1 MKNADRCLPETAC
14 RREVLQK
21 LLDELEL
28 PGKVVGVDVGASVS
42 RFEIAL
48 VPGVNVRKV
57 AKLAP
62 VIAKRFSVANVRVV
76 APIPGTPRV
85 GIEIPNER
93 RRKVDLREVLK
104 AAAQKC
110 GKMHLPVVVGTDLK
124 NKPVVFDLATAPHV
138 LVAGSEEEEKN
149 MGLDAVIVNLL
160 CRFPPDGLKFVM
172 LDSSGKCL
180 EKYGDLPHILP
191 PLCADPAEF
200 PAALQWVSDE
210 IDRRNR
216 MFIRERV
223 RTLYELLRRANEA
236 EEEGDAAPVR
246 LPYIVVVLGEL
257 AEAMTGREKRKI
269 EMELCR
275 IALCGRPAG
284 IHLVVGTSQVRRNS
298 LTGVI
303 KATLPTRICFR
314 IESDTESRLILD
326 TSGAE
331 LLTGSGDLLLETS
344 DCKVTRVQCAII
356 PHREFCDLTYPD
368 PKYLDTMKLGQ
379 LS

>member
-1 MKNADRCLPETAC
+1 MKETE

-21 LLDELEL
+21 ILEEYEL
-28 PGKVVGVDVGASVS
+28 PGKVAGASSGASVTC
-42 RFEIAL
+42 FDIAL

-110 GKMHLPVVVGTDLK
+110 GKMHLPVVVGTNVK

-138 LVAGSEEEEKN
+138 LVAGSDEDEKN

-160 CRFPPDGLKFVM
+160 CRFPPEDLKFVM

-180 EKYGDLPHILP
+180 EKYGNLPHILP
-191 PLCADPAEF
+191 PLCAEPAEF
-200 PAALQWVSDE
+200 PATLKWVSDE
-210 IDRRNR
+210 IDRRNK

-223 RTLYELLRRANEA
+223 RTLYELLRRADEA
-236 EEEGDAAPVR
+236 EEEDAVTPVR
-246 LPYIVVVLGEL
+246 LPYIIVVLGEL

-284 IHLVVGTSQVRRNS
+284 IHLIVGTSQVRRNS
-298 LTGVI
+298 LTCVI

-314 IESDTESRLILD
+314 VESDTESRLILD
-326 TSGAE
+326 ASGAE
-331 LLTGSGDLLLETS
+331 LLTGGGDLLLATS
-344 DCKVTRVQCAII
+344 DMKITRTQCATL
-356 PHREFCDLTYPD
+356 PFRE
-368 PKYLDTMKLGQ
+368 LDNATNPVCQ
-379 LS
+379 LNTSTPRNLQKGR

>member
-1 MKNADRCLPETAC
+1 MKETE

-21 LLDELEL
+21 ILDEYEL
-28 PGKVVGVDVGASVS
+28 PGKVVGASSGASVTC
-42 RFEIAL
+42 FEIAL

-76 APIPGTPRV
+76 AQIPGTPRV

-110 GKMHLPVVVGTDLK
+110 GKMHLPVVVGTNVK

-138 LVAGSEEEEKN
+138 LVAGSDEDEKN

-172 LDSSGKCL
+172 LDSSKKCL
-180 EKYGDLPHILP
+180 EKYGNLPHILP
-191 PLCADPAEF
+191 PLCAAPGEF
-200 PAALQWVSDE
+200 PATLKWVRDE
-210 IDRRNR
+210 IDRRYK
-216 MFIRERV
+216 MLIRERV
-223 RTLYELLRRANEA
+223 KTLYELLRRADEA
-236 EEEGDAAPVR
+236 KEEGATAPVL
-246 LPYIVVVLGEL
+246 LPYIIVVLGEL

-275 IALCGRPAG
+275 IALRGRPAG
-284 IHLVVGTSQVRRNS
+284 IHLVVGTSQVQPS
-298 LTGVI
+298 ILTGVI
-303 KATLPTRICFR
+303 KATLPTRLYFKVG
-314 IESDTESRLILD
+314 SDAESRLALD
-326 TSGAE
+326 CRGAE
-331 LLTGSGDLLLETS
+331 LLTGKGDMLLATS
-344 DCKVTRVQCAII
+344 NMKITRVQCSW
-356 PHREFCDLTYPD
+356 LPD
-368 PKYLDTMKLGQ
+368 EEARGIVYSAHWHPEEMQRRMLP
-379 LS
+379 